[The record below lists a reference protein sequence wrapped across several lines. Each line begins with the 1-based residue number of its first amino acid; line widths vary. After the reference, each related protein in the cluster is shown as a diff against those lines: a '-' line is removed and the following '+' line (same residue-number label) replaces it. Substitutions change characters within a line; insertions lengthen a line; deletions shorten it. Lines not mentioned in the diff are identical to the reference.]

1 MGNRARSG
9 RRRRA
14 GGGDGG
20 EASSSKRLRWVAE
33 EEQEEEEEAVDGEDL
48 CFVCKDGGELRVCDF
63 RSCHKAYH
71 PVCVGKDSDFL
82 NSNEEFICE
91 WHTCFICKGRSRY
104 YCYCC
109 PWHTFC
115 QGCVSQA
122 EFVPVLRKTKG
133 FCINCLRMAIMIEK
147 NVDVDSDGERAD
159 FNDRATYEFLFKE
172 YWEIVRD
179 KEGMTLDKLEEAYA
193 ILKRGQNCKPDP
205 DLEKLP
211 DEERNSDA
219 EFVGHSDDSDEEL
232 SSRAKLNGMTM
243 KIKSFR
249 KGAKSMRNGFVGWGS
264 KELIEFLSSIGK
276 DTSETLDQ
284 YGVADV
290 VKNYIRQNDLL
301 QKDKKK
307 LVICDEK
314 LQPLFRKSK
323 VRYNKIHYLLERHIA
338 ANMILED
345 EALASSEDNRDS
357 VMTKKARIASYQPS
371 APKRTPEINKRC
383 FASLV
388 CDNINLIYLRRSL
401 VVHLL
406 KEPDT
411 FESKVIG
418 CFVRIKNDRKDYSFH
433 MHKKLYQ
440 LGQVTGIRKTTEED
454 KIKDISD
461 VLLCIFNMPDI
472 SISMLSDEDFDEE
485 ECQDLRLLAQNK
497 SFKRYTVGDLEEK
510 ARSLRKDIMSHWINR
525 ELQRLDRLIDM
536 ANEKGWRKAK
546 DEYLDKKQ
554 LLRKPSEQQ
563 RLLEEVPRVIPEMED
578 SKDTEVQVTTRDR
591 STQKS
596 TVAFQGTNGTRAS
609 FFKSTA
615 EEKFKGTGGER
626 ELSLKS
632 LSEEKSEATNA
643 NTDGGTSVTHTQK
656 PGTEANN
663 VCGIP
668 SVQNLDNN
676 AADKGAEVSVDGDTA
691 GAIVQRQSIEATDV
705 ITIDDD
711 DDDHPREKSGQAT
724 VDLDADDAGD
734 THHAEHKTNNISRRG
749 HRNVKVKRGA
759 SLHMRM
765 WHYIDPQ
772 GDEQGPFTMEHLR
785 NWWNNGY
792 FRDDF
797 RVWRTGQTSDT
808 AIKLID
814 ALQLIDEVVAVTGPH
829 VVDD

>member
-1 MGNRARSG
+1 M
-9 RRRRA
+9 
-14 GGGDGG
+14 
-20 EASSSKRLRWVAE
+20 
-33 EEQEEEEEAVDGEDL
+33 
-48 CFVCKDGGELRVCDF
+48 
-63 RSCHKAYH
+63 
-71 PVCVGKDSDFL
+71 
-82 NSNEEFICE
+82 
-91 WHTCFICKGRSRY
+91 T
-104 YCYCC
+104 
-109 PWHTFC
+109 
-115 QGCVSQA
+115 
-122 EFVPVLRKTKG
+122 
-133 FCINCLRMAIMIEK
+133 IMIEK

-371 APKRTPEINKRC
+371 APKCTPEINKRC

-454 KIKDISD
+454 KIKDISN

-485 ECQDLRLLAQNK
+485 ECQDLHLLAQNK

-510 ARSLRKDIMSHWINR
+510 ARSLRRDIMSH
-525 ELQRLDRLIDM
+525 
-536 ANEKGWRKAK
+536 

-591 STQKS
+591 STKKS
-596 TVAFQGTNGTRAS
+596 TVAFQGTNAGSTVSLKRCSEEKYKGTNGTRAS

-711 DDDHPREKSGQAT
+711 DDDHPCEKSGQAT